1 MIKAISWLLVSL
13 VWIALGCTSPVPT
26 QISQETIP
34 ATLTRAITQT
44 RVTVT
49 SPPTGIADKKV
60 TPHDLVRPVM
70 SEPRSDIP
78 KYNRK
83 DWRHWS
89 DADGDCQNTRHEVL
103 IHESKSPVT
112 YKSDRQCQVVEGKW
126 LDPYTGEE
134 VRLASRLDVDHMI
147 PLKNAHLSGAWSWD
161 QKKRKA
167 FANNMNDPAHLIAV
181 TASANRQKGAR
192 GPEQW
197 KPSNKGYWCKYARDW
212 TRIKVDWGL
221 TVTSN
226 EWRAIET
233 MLGTCGSGIT
243 YSPANTVAPSERAA
257 LSQPPTKSPPVKVAS
272 NKSVKIT
279 SISCQSKPELV
290 RIQNTGSVDLELT
303 GWRIEDEGRKAT
315 MKFPSGFGLTAGSSV
330 DVLAGAK
337 GRNTAAVLYW
347 SARNVLNNDGDTA
360 YLFNAQ
366 NELVSQKACQ

>member
-1 MIKAISWLLVSL
+1 MKKEIIGLSFFL
-13 VWIALGCTSPVPT
+13 VWISSPCASSVPT
-26 QISQETIP
+26 QINLETISP
-34 ATLTRAITQT
+34 TLTRAIRPTRFAGTQPLT
-44 RVTVT
+44 EF
-49 SPPTGIADKKV
+49 ADKKLS
-60 TPHDLVRPVM
+60 PNNLVRPVM
-70 SEPRSDIP
+70 SEPRFDIP
-78 KYNRK
+78 KYSRK
-83 DWRHWS
+83 DWRHWT

-103 IHESKSPVT
+103 IDESKSSVS
-112 YKSDRQCQVVEGKW
+112 YKSNRQCQVVEGKW
-126 LDPYTGEE
+126 LDPYTGQE
-134 VRLASRLDVDHMI
+134 VHLASRLDVDHMI

-181 TASANRQKGAR
+181 TASANRQKGAK

-197 KPSNKGYWCKYARDW
+197 KPSNKGYWCQYARDW

-226 EWRAIET
+226 EWRAIVN

-243 YSPANTVAPSERAA
+243 YSPAATVAPSERAT
-257 LSQPPTKSPPVKVAS
+257 LPQPPTKSPPVKVAS

-303 GWRIEDEGRKAT
+303 GWRVEDEGRKAT
-315 MKFPSGFGLTAGSSV
+315 MKFPSGFGLTAASSV